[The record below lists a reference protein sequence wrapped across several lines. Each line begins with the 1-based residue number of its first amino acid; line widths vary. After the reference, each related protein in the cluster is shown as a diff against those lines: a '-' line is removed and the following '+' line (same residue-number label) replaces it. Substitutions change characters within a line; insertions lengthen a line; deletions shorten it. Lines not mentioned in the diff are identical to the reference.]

1 MNPRRR
7 RINRLTRKHRAFWWA
22 TYHATRRRI
31 LVALAAQPAP
41 LVVINVKVG
50 FE

>member
-22 TYHATRRRI
+22 TYHAVRRR
-31 LVALAAQPAP
+31 LLAALTAQPAP
-41 LVVINVKVG
+41 LVAINVKVR